1 MGLSSKYGIICLR
14 IIKKIIIDD
23 SPHLGTVDVHV
34 LRVLATLAQVSPVLA
49 VNIVINTHIATLV
62 TRHGA
67 VGQHP
72 AGVLLTLVHTGPVGA
87 ELVGVLTLGFYPG
100 FLSWFRSGHLHS
112 STPNLLVSLALIQS
126 VDLPD
131 VSV

>member
-1 MGLSSKYGIICLR
+1 MFKNH
-14 IIKKIIIDD
+14 KKIIDD

-49 VNIVINTHIATLV
+49 VNIVINTHVATLV
-62 TRHGA
+62 TGHGA

-87 ELVGVLTLGFYPG
+87 ELVGVLTLGLDPG